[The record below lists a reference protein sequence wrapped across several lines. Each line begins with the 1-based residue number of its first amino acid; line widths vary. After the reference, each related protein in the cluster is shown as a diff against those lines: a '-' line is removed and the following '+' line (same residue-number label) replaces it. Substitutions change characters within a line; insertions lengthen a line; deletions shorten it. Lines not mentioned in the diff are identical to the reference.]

1 MDDINWTGVDDVCVG
16 WNSHSSTL
24 LSMFETYHEE
34 AMFLDMKLVSEGQ
47 QIKVHSL
54 ALMFASPLFKVIN
67 LVDNFLLYL

>member
-24 LSMFETYHEE
+24 LSMFETYHKEGR
-34 AMFLDMKLVSEGQ
+34 FLDTKLVAEGR
-47 QIKVHSL
+47 QIGVHSL

-67 LVDNFLLYL
+67 LFNNFL